1 MMPLRRS
8 VGIVATFRSSNFA
21 KAATVLIGGTA
32 LAQAV
37 SACAMP
43 IITRLY
49 SPAEMSVLASFTSA
63 TALASVAACGR
74 FDIAISVARNERQAS
89 NLVALALCYS
99 LVTSLLLLF
108 VTLWCWH
115 ADLKIGALSASS
127 LLLLPVATIILSWQS
142 TAQFLMV
149 RAGRFRRLAIAR
161 FAQAGIAAGSQIA
174 LAIQNM
180 GVAGL
185 TLGYT
190 LGYAA
195 ALGLL
200 SLGRSG
206 VQSIKGIRLRRM
218 AAMHRRHRNYP
229 LFSAPE
235 ALLNAGSLA
244 VPILLIAAYGRLGEA
259 GQLALAL
266 YALQVPIGLIGNAIG
281 QLYLAE
287 APRQHRAGALFI
299 FTLTMTRK
307 LALLGA
313 PMILSIGL
321 ASPFVFPVI
330 FGAEWQRAG
339 TLTLLFAPSYLL
351 QLLVSPVSS
360 SLLVI
365 DRQRVAFVLQ
375 LCGLVLRTGTVCAAL
390 ALFAGRSSEA
400 LAVSSAAFYGL
411 YLLVVLIELKRI
423 NFIVRSKSKSKA
435 ILCEKTEPCL

>member
-1 MMPLRRS
+1 MGPLRRS
-8 VGIVATFRSSNFA
+8 VGIVATFRNNSFA
-21 KAATVLIGGTA
+21 KAATILIGGTA

-74 FDIAISVARNERQAS
+74 FDIAIAVARNERQAS
-89 NLVALALCYS
+89 NLVALALCYA
-99 LVTSLLLLF
+99 LVTSLLLLV

-115 ADLKIGALSASS
+115 ADLKIGALSAGS
-127 LLLLPVATIILSWQS
+127 LLLLPVATIILSWQN

-149 RAGRFRRLAIAR
+149 RAGGFRRLSIAR
-161 FAQAGIAAGSQIA
+161 FAQASIAAGSQIA

-180 GVAGL
+180 GVIGL

-195 ALGLL
+195 ALALL
-200 SLGRSG
+200 SLGSSG
-206 VQSIKGIRLRRM
+206 LRSIKGIRLRRM

-229 LFSAPE
+229 VFSAPE
-235 ALLNAGSLA
+235 ALLNAGALA
-244 VPILLIAAYGRLGEA
+244 VPILIIAAYGPLGEA

-287 APRQHRAGALFI
+287 APRQHRAGELFT
-299 FTLTMTRK
+299 FTLAMVRK

-313 PMILSIGL
+313 PIILSIGL
-321 ASPFVFPVI
+321 ASPFVFSTI

-339 TLTLLFAPSYLL
+339 MLTLLFAPSYLL
-351 QLLVSPVSS
+351 QLLISPVSS
-360 SLLVI
+360 ALLVI
-365 DRQRVAFVLQ
+365 DRQRVAFLLQ
-375 LCGLVLRTGTVCAAL
+375 LCGLVFRTGAVCAAL
-390 ALFAGRSSEA
+390 TLLAGRSSEA
-400 LAVSSAAFYGL
+400 LAVSSAVFYGM
-411 YLLVVLIELKRI
+411 YLLVVLIELKKI
-423 NFIVRSKSKSKA
+423 NPVVRSE
-435 ILCEKTEPCL
+435 I